1 MASNSAIRRPSSKA
15 PLVLMHSNIESQ
27 VQAMENPVRQ
37 EAENTT
43 AAGQAAQGA
52 PRGKL
57 DLSGLEPPADLS
69 ECSMEEVTIDGI
81 CGVY

>member
-1 MASNSAIRRPSSKA
+1 MDK
-15 PLVLMHSNIESQ
+15 
-27 VQAMENPVRQ
+27 PVRQ
-37 EAENTT
+37 EAENTS
-43 AAGQAAQGA
+43 AAQATQDA

-69 ECSMEEVTIDGI
+69 ECSIEEVTIDGI

>member
-1 MASNSAIRRPSSKA
+1 MDK
-15 PLVLMHSNIESQ
+15 
-27 VQAMENPVRQ
+27 PVRQ
-37 EAENTT
+37 EAENTS
-43 AAGQAAQGA
+43 AAQATRIAPRGKQGA

-69 ECSMEEVTIDGI
+69 ECSIEEVTIDGI